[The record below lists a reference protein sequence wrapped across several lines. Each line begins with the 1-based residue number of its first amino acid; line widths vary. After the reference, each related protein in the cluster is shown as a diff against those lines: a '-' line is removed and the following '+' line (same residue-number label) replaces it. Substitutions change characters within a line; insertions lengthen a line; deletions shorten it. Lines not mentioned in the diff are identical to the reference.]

1 MAEMQIQINAEVTG
15 AVQGLNQVQK
25 ELDQT
30 GKSAAALSNSVVKA
44 SGAIAKLPQS
54 AGQANQAI
62 TNLNRVVQDAPFG
75 FVGIQNNIGPLIDSF
90 GQLKMST
97 GSTGGAL
104 KALIGSLAGPAGVGL
119 AVAGVSAALTFAI
132 QGFSSWTRGLGAAKE
147 ANDKLAESLSM
158 DLVKLTSI
166 VGLAQNVSAS
176 TQDRAKAIQLLNEE
190 YTKYL
195 PSLDREAITLAN
207 VGEKYKIIVDAMLR
221 QAVVKGLQETIAKQ
235 VEETARKVTALEIA
249 REKERIGL
257 EKGNKTKVN
266 TLTVD
271 QKLAQIAN
279 QKNKAVNDGTLAL
292 TRQTQAEKAAI
303 GTTNV
308 YEMMVAGLKTQLME
322 SLKPALNLANAFTDL
337 DQKLKPGKK
346 AKVIEF
352 DFTPIVGISAFSEL
366 VAKQAGP
373 LAGIV
378 TKEYQKALEKGFKD
392 LKEVKVP
399 FRINL
404 SESAIKTK
412 KELADYAKS
421 FEDFNTNVNQI
432 IQGIQVD
439 AFASIGEAIGNA
451 LGGGEVGNAFQAFGN
466 VIAAGLQAIGKQLLV
481 VGGLAKLT
489 KEALA
494 NLFTNPGLALAAGVG
509 LIAAGAALKASL
521 ASGVKARALGGP
533 VSGGEPY
540 LVGERGPE
548 LFVPSVSGGI
558 VPNNAVGSFMGGRM
572 SGGNGSSIVRGQD
585 ILLAYARTQRSQL
598 RVNG

>member
-1 MAEMQIQINAEVTG
+1 MAEMQIQINANVAG
-15 AVQGLNQVQK
+15 AVQGLNQVQA
-25 ELDQT
+25 ELEQT
-30 GKSAAALSNSVVKA
+30 GKGAAALSNSVVKA

-62 TNLNRVVQDAPFG
+62 TNLNRVVGDAPFG
-75 FVGIQNNIGPLIDSF
+75 FIGIQNNIGPLIDSF
-90 GQLKMST
+90 GALKMST

-119 AVAGVSAALTFAI
+119 AVAAVSSALTFAI
-132 QGFSSWTRGLGAAKE
+132 QGFSSWTRGLGDAKE

-176 TQDRAKAIQLLNEE
+176 TEDRAKAIKLLNQE
-190 YTKYL
+190 YAKYL
-195 PSLDREAITLAN
+195 PSLDKEAITLAN
-207 VGEKYKIIVDAMLR
+207 IGEKYKVIVDAMLR

-235 VEETARKVTALEIA
+235 VEETARKVTALELA
-249 REKERIGL
+249 REKERL
-257 EKGNKTKVN
+257 ELDKGNKTKYQ
-266 TLTVD
+266 TLTTD

-279 QKNKAVNDGTLAL
+279 QKNKAVNDGTLAI
-292 TRQTQAEKAAI
+292 TKQTQAERAAI

-308 YEMMVAGLKTQLME
+308 YEMMVAGLKAQLLE
-322 SLKPALNLANAFTDL
+322 SLKPALNLVNAFGDL
-337 DQKLKPGKK
+337 DQQLKDTKN
-346 AKVIEF
+346 VEI
-352 DFTPIVGISAFSEL
+352 DFTPIVGITQFSEL

-373 LAGIV
+373 VAGIV
-378 TKEYQKALEKGFKD
+378 TKEYQQALEKGFKD

-404 SESAIKTK
+404 SESAVKTR

-421 FEDFNTNVNQI
+421 FEDFNSNVNQI
-432 IQGIQVD
+432 IQGVPLD
-439 AFASIGEAIGNA
+439 AFASLGEAIGNA
-451 LGGGEVGNAFQAFGN
+451 LGGGDVSNAFQAFGN

-572 SGGNGSSIVRGQD
+572 SGGGGGSVLRGQD

>member
-1 MAEMQIQINAEVTG
+1 MAEMQIQISANVAG
-15 AVQGLNQVQK
+15 AVQGLNQVQT
-25 ELDQT
+25 ELEQT
-30 GKSAAALSNSVVKA
+30 GKGAAALSNSIVKA
-44 SGAIAKLPQS
+44 SGAISKLPQA
-54 AGQANQAI
+54 AGQANQAV

-75 FVGIQNNIGPLIDSF
+75 FIGIQNNIGPLIDSF

-119 AVAGVSAALTFAI
+119 AVAAVSSALTFAI
-132 QGFSSWTRGLGAAKE
+132 QGFSSWTRGLGDAKD

-176 TQDRAKAIQLLNEE
+176 TEDRAKAIKLLNQE
-190 YTKYL
+190 YAKYL
-195 PSLDREAITLAN
+195 PSLDKEAITLAN
-207 VGEKYKIIVDAMLR
+207 IGEKYKVIVDAMLR

-235 VEETARKVTALEIA
+235 VEETARKVTALELA
-249 REKERIGL
+249 REKERLEL
-257 EKGNKTKVN
+257 EKGNKTKFQSLS
-266 TLTVD
+266 TD
-271 QKLAQIAN
+271 QKLQQIAN
-279 QKNKAVNDGTLAL
+279 QKNKAINDGTLAI
-292 TRQTQAEKAAI
+292 TKQTQAERAAI

-308 YEMMVAGLKTQLME
+308 YEMMVASLKAQLLE
-322 SLKPALNLANAFTDL
+322 SLKPALNLANAFGDL
-337 DQKLKPGKK
+337 DQQLKDTKN
-346 AKVIEF
+346 IEF
-352 DFTPIVGISAFSEL
+352 DFTPIVGITSFSEL

-373 LAGIV
+373 VAGIV

-404 SESAIKTK
+404 SESAVKTRK
-412 KELADYAKS
+412 QLADYAKS
-421 FEDFNTNVNQI
+421 FEDFNSNVNQI
-432 IQGIQVD
+432 IQGVQID
-439 AFASIGEAIGNA
+439 AFASLGEAIGNA
-451 LGGGEVGNAFQAFGN
+451 LGGGDVGNAFQAFGN

-572 SGGNGSSIVRGQD
+572 SGGNGGGSIVRGQD

>member
-1 MAEMQIQINAEVTG
+1 MAELQIQINAEVTG
-15 AVQGLNQVQK
+15 AVQGLNQVQR

-104 KALIGSLAGPAGVGL
+104 RALIGSLAGPAGVGL
-119 AVAGVSAALTFAI
+119 AIAGITSALTFAI

-147 ANDKLAESLSM
+147 ANDKLAESLAV
-158 DLVKLTSI
+158 DLVQLTTI
-166 VGLAQNVSAS
+166 VGLAKNTAAS
-176 TQDRAKAIQLLNEE
+176 TDDRTKALKLLNEE
-190 YTKYL
+190 YDKYL
-195 PSLDREAITLAN
+195 PGLDKEAISLEN
-207 VGEKYKIIVDAMLR
+207 IDKKYQEIIDTMLR

-235 VEETARKVTALEIA
+235 VEESAKKVIALQLA
-249 REKERIGL
+249 REKERL
-257 EKGNKTKVN
+257 ELDKGNKIKN
-266 TLTVD
+266 QSLTVD
-271 QKLAQIAN
+271 QRLKQIAD
-279 QKNKAVNDGTLAL
+279 QKNKAINDGTLA
-292 TRQTQAEKAAI
+292 TIRQTQAEKAAI
-303 GTTNV
+303 GTANV
-308 YEMMVAGLKTQLME
+308 YDMMIEGVKKQLMDT
-322 SLKPALNLANAFTDL
+322 LQPALNLAKSFEDL
-337 DQKLKPGKK
+337 DKKLKPGKT
-346 AKVIEF
+346 IEF
-352 DFTPIVGISAFSEL
+352 DFTPIVGITAFSEL

-421 FEDFNTNVNQI
+421 FDNFTNNINQI
-432 IQGIQVD
+432 IQGIQLD
-439 AFASIGEAIGNA
+439 AFVSLGEAIGTA
-451 LGGGEVGNAFQAFGN
+451 IGGGDVANAFQAFGN
-466 VIAAGLQAIGKQLLV
+466 VIASGLQAIGKELISI
-481 VGGLAKLT
+481 GILAKFT
-489 KEALA
+489 QKALSQ
-494 NLFTNPGLALAAGVG
+494 LFTNPGLALAAGVG
-509 LIAAGAALKASL
+509 LVAAGAALKASL
-521 ASGVKARALGGP
+521 SSGIKARALGGP

-572 SGGNGSSIVRGQD
+572 SGNGGGGSIVRGQD